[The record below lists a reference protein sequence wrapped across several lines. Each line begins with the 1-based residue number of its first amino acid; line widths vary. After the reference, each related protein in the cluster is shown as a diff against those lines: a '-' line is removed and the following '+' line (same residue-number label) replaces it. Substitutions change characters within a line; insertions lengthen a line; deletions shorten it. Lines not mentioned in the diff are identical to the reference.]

1 MPDEKI
7 TLDREVFRTLASGTR
22 VDIIKSLD
30 RRRKTLSELAK
41 QFNMSVSTIKEHLEN
56 LVAVGLIVQMDEG
69 HKWKY
74 YELTRKGRG
83 ILHPEDK
90 RVWILLGVSALAFI
104 AIGLD
109 LAKNFFL
116 NMGAYGASARSMAA
130 PAMEEGILAA
140 DAAAKAAEA
149 ASPLA
154 LPQLSQLFALPYL
167 HIVGFAACAILMAV
181 SLLYIRKARKNV
193 RL

>member
-1 MPDEKI
+1 MAEFMPDEKI

-30 RRRKTLSELAK
+30 RRRKTLSELSK
-41 QFNMSVSTIKEHLEN
+41 QFGMSVSTIKEHLDN
-56 LVAVGLIVQMDEG
+56 LVAVGLIVQMDDG

-74 YELTRKGRG
+74 YDLTRKGKN

-90 RVWILLGVSALAFI
+90 RVWILLGMSALAFI
-104 AIGLD
+104 AVGLD
-109 LAKNFFL
+109 LMKNFFL
-116 NMGAYGASARSMAA
+116 GMGAYASARTMAA
-130 PAMEEGILAA
+130 PAMEEGMLGAG
-140 DAAAKAAEA
+140 DAAAKAAN

-154 LPQLSQLFALPYL
+154 IPPLPYL
-167 HIVGFAACAILMAV
+167 HIAGFILFAILMAT
-181 SLLYIRKARKNV
+181 SLLYIRNARKNV